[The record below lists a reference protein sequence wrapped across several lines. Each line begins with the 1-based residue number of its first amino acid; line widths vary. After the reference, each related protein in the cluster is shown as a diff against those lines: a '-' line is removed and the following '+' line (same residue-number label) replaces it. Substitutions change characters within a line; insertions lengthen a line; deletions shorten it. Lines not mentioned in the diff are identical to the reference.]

1 MCEAFNFVPKAS
13 AASLLRC
20 FVWKHRSPPP
30 TSTGACPDHSELSL
44 FLLSSLSAKICFLP
58 FILKPRHLSLN
69 DSPCLFLLWYLIM
82 LFRSYGPFVKV
93 HYVNGTSVILHTHTH
108 KYQNN
113 MASVQV
119 RNQCESGMFKQL
131 KHNLNQ
137 NLTTF
142 FLLLSGKWDF
152 SKLPLF
158 KCRRLKW
165 LQGWPPCKHKCFEI
179 SFIVSAIVRSAYYIF
194 FCSVISMRLQAS
206 QGCIYTT

>member
-1 MCEAFNFVPKAS
+1 
-13 AASLLRC
+13 
-20 FVWKHRSPPP
+20 
-30 TSTGACPDHSELSL
+30 
-44 FLLSSLSAKICFLP
+44 
-58 FILKPRHLSLN
+58 
-69 DSPCLFLLWYLIM
+69 
-82 LFRSYGPFVKV
+82 
-93 HYVNGTSVILHTHTH
+93 
-108 KYQNN
+108 

-206 QGCIYTT
+206 QGCIYTTYVCISFNFQCLSAANKQFRENYIKSLRFWMNTYKDLFANQLHANNFKLP